1 MRMLCKVLGKV
12 LRKMLSEVLRI
23 WRVVHHQKLPHACW
37 PLVLVFA
44 VMLYQSHHFSRLAEL
59 RERQHDVQQ
68 NAAGKQACDDAG
80 DDMRA
85 DIIHA
90 GNLRKN
96 LIVAFVPL
104 MCH

>member
-1 MRMLCKVLGKV
+1 
-12 LRKMLSEVLRI
+12 
-23 WRVVHHQKLPHACW
+23 
-37 PLVLVFA
+37 
-44 VMLYQSHHFSRLAEL
+44 
-59 RERQHDVQQ
+59 
-68 NAAGKQACDDAG
+68 
-80 DDMRA
+80 MRA